1 MPAET
6 PPTLTDSI
14 QAIAAGFP
22 IELVVDAADALHA
35 AQGLE
40 PSRLRAQVLSAVPQ
54 PALRD
59 RVRGLLDRWQAEAPR
74 VTAEGLGLALSAAA
88 HTAEHFRQQQTLE
101 LVWTGPDSQ
110 VLPLRRTDQALLELI
125 NGAQNRLII
134 ISFAVYKATAIASAL
149 VQAARRHVAV
159 DVCLETPDASEG
171 KVAYDMLA
179 ALGPDVRRQ
188 ASYYVWPLDKRP
200 LSPTGHHGSLH
211 AKVAVADG
219 RVLLISSANLTE
231 YAMTLNMEMGVLL
244 RGGELPKQVEL
255 HFARLIDTGILEPVR
270 FK

>member
-1 MPAET
+1 MPTEMPRMLADT
-6 PPTLTDSI
+6 I

-22 IELVVDAADALHA
+22 IELVVDASNGLHA

-40 PSRLRAQVLSAVPQ
+40 PGRLRVQVLSAIPQ

-59 RVRGLLDRWQAEAPR
+59 RLSRLLDRWQAEAPG

-88 HTAEHFRQQQTLE
+88 YTAEHFRQKQTLE

-110 VLPLRRTDQALLELI
+110 VIPLRRTDQALLELI
-125 NGAQNRLII
+125 NGAQRRLII
-134 ISFAVYKATAIASAL
+134 VSFAVYKATAIANDL

-171 KVAYDMLA
+171 KVAYDMFS
-179 ALGPDVRRQ
+179 ALGPDVRRN
-188 ASYYVWPLDKRP
+188 ASFYVWPLDKRP

-211 AKVAVADG
+211 ARSPWRMGKW
-219 RVLLISSANLTE
+219 SSSPAPT
-231 YAMTLNMEMGVLL
+231 
-244 RGGELPKQVEL
+244 
-255 HFARLIDTGILEPVR
+255 
-270 FK
+270 